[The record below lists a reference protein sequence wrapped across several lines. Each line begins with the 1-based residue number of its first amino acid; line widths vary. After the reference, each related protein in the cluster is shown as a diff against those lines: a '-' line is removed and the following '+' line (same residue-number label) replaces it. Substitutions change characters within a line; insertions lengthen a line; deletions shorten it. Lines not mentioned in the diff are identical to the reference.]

1 MTMMPDAQ
9 LAKAAATVGRVAAFL
24 ESHRTARLDPAVS
37 SAAGTVRDAASA
49 LAALVR
55 ARLPDGA
62 RPAAPDVADAPTGP
76 LDLDRLSR
84 FATYLGDLRRWF
96 TELGEIGLSPPAV
109 MHLEDLLGALQTIQ
123 DAVTSFVSAEAR
135 GAAAAVHHR
144 PTPPSDPPTATREL
158 TVSSRM
164 VFHHTPDRPLLREI
178 QGQQELTEEAKELV
192 ARFLDE
198 NDLRDA
204 TARHRLETRML
215 RWLEATP
222 SGQVL
227 VLKMGALTGRP
238 EPYPTYM
245 AADLAYGRPADDD
258 ETDADD

>member
-24 ESHRTARLDPAVS
+24 DSHRTARLDPAVS
-37 SAAGTVRDAASA
+37 SAAGTVSDAASA
-49 LAALVR
+49 LAVLVR

-62 RPAAPDVADAPTGP
+62 RPGAPDVADAPTGA
-76 LDLDRLSR
+76 LNRERLTR

-96 TELGEIGLSPPAV
+96 TELGDLGLSPPTV

-123 DAVTSFVSAEAR
+123 DAVDSFAEAEAR
-135 GAAAAVHHR
+135 GAASTVHHE
-144 PTPPSDPPTATREL
+144 PVPTAGPPVTGQE
-158 TVSSRM
+158 TAVAGRM
-164 VFHHTPDRPLLREI
+164 VFHHTPDHPLLREN
-178 QGQQELTEEAKELV
+178 QGQHELTDEAKELV

-198 NDLRDA
+198 HNLEGP
-204 TARHRLETRML
+204 TARHRLETRLL

-222 SGQVL
+222 TGQVL

-245 AADLAYGRPADDD
+245 APDLAYGRVADDD
-258 ETDADD
+258 ENDAGD